1 MNNYGAGAGQGSMTP
16 QDKQALMSNIKQQLD
31 VAHAQELLM
40 TINEKCF
47 KMCVQKP
54 STSLSSSDQVIQFS
68 FRHIIYI
75 MNIIKDESFLN
86 QLLFDLKMH
95 NSFY

>member
-1 MNNYGAGAGQGSMTP
+1 MDYSGGAGKQNLSP
-16 QDKQALMSNIKQQLD
+16 QDRQALMGNIKQQLD

-54 STSLSSSDQVIQFS
+54 GTSLSSSDQVRNLISLKKKFYLKIFKVRS
-68 FRHIIYI
+68 F
-75 MNIIKDESFLN
+75 D
-86 QLLFDLKMH
+86 
-95 NSFY
+95 

>member
-1 MNNYGAGAGQGSMTP
+1 MDYSGGAGKSSLSP
-16 QDKQALMSNIKQQLD
+16 QDRQALMGNIKQQLD

-54 STSLSSSDQVIQFS
+54 GTSLSSSDQV
-68 FRHIIYI
+68 RKIIFK
-75 MNIIKDESFLN
+75 KDS
-86 QLLFDLKMH
+86 K
-95 NSFY
+95 Y

>member
-1 MNNYGAGAGQGSMTP
+1 MDFSGGAGNKTMSP
-16 QDKQALMSNIKQQLD
+16 QDRQALMTNIKQQLD

-54 STSLSSSDQVIQFS
+54 SSSLSSSDQVKVWCGYELYKI
-68 FRHIIYI
+68 
-75 MNIIKDESFLN
+75 
-86 QLLFDLKMH
+86 
-95 NSFY
+95 